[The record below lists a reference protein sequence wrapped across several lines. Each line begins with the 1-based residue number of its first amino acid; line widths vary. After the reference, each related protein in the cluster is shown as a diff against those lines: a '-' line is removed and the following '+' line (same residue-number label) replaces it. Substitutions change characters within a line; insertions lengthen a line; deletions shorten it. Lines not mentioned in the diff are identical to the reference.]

1 MTPFIP
7 GETAPLENLI
17 PMGEHAQMQVEGA
30 KYSTIFRGVAPPR
43 WIFLDI
49 PQSGGKLITL
59 VKQQPVRMRYVSHGV
74 AYGFRSKISG
84 AYVTP
89 HQILVIE
96 FPREIES
103 RNLRRSE
110 RIRTLLPAR
119 LALPGHG
126 EVDATML
133 DLSREGALFS
143 IEAPHPP
150 KTGEPLRAWFTLP
163 GAGDIAGLACAARN
177 HRRHGRLWLVGVE
190 FSNLESSA
198 AMRARGYYDAL
209 LAPGD

>member
-1 MTPFIP
+1 MTPLMP
-7 GETAPLENLI
+7 SETAPLENLV
-17 PMGEHAQMQVEGA
+17 PLGEHVQMQIEGA
-30 KYSTIFRGVAPPR
+30 KYSTVFRGAAPPR

-74 AYGFRSKISG
+74 AYGFRSKVSG
-84 AYVTP
+84 AYVSP

-143 IEAPHPP
+143 VTVHTPP
-150 KTGEPLRAWFTLP
+150 KTGEALRAWFTLP
-163 GAGDIAGLACAARN
+163 GGDSVAGLACAARN
-177 HRRHGRLWLVGVE
+177 QRRRGGVWLVGVE
-190 FSNLESSA
+190 FSSLESSA
-198 AMRARGYYDAL
+198 AMRVRGYYDAL
-209 LAPGD
+209 LAPGE